1 MPDIESPRMCG
12 AQLQKRDVESLLL
25 DGKLDVLIATN
36 VPRSYRAGDP
46 RIRRVFRD
54 ITRYTF
60 QSLYTDD
67 IAPIHNVFRRLFFL
81 VVRNIPFREFPP
93 LKI

>member
-1 MPDIESPRMCG
+1 VPRG
-12 AQLQKRDVESLLL
+12 ILRTSRRPAFGAFRVTSAPEDAEYRIPANVRAQLQERDVESLLL

-54 ITRYTF
+54 ITRYTL
-60 QSLYTDD
+60 QSL
-67 IAPIHNVFRRLFFL
+67 
-81 VVRNIPFREFPP
+81 
-93 LKI
+93 